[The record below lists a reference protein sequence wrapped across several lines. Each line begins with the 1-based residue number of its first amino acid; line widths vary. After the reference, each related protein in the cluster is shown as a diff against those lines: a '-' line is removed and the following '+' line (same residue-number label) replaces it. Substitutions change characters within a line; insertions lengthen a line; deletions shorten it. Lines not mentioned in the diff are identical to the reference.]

1 MTWQFGKSRI
11 AVALGIA
18 LATAAPTSAPARN
31 PEFQGADPHAM
42 FINGELWVFPTGGP
56 GGSWAADR
64 FGAFSSRDLK
74 TWRPRGEVLRR
85 DAVTWIG
92 DDGARE
98 HFLWAPGV
106 ATRNGKWYLY
116 YSVGPQKPTPSRIG
130 VAVADRPEGPYRD
143 SGRPLVS
150 GVLAE
155 NGQEFEAID
164 PMVFV
169 DQRSGKAYLY
179 AGGSAGAR
187 LRVWQMN
194 PDMVSIARE
203 ITVDQPPEFTEG
215 AFLHER
221 NGTYY
226 LSYSHGR
233 WNGPDYSVHYAT
245 SRSPVGPWTY
255 RGAILT
261 SDARHQGPGHHS
273 FVRTPGGQW
282 LIVYHRWE
290 QGPGPAPFKGERQ
303 IAIDRVSYGADGTIR
318 PVVMTDGAAAPTLPI
333 HASFHAP
340 SRRHVHPKSHG
351 TGHVP
356 MVAAPAFH
364 TAGQ

>member
-1 MTWQFGKSRI
+1 VKARLAVLALTMAGA
-11 AVALGIA
+11 AVAN
-18 LATAAPTSAPARN
+18 N
-31 PEFQGADPHAM
+31 PQFQGADPHAM
-42 FINGELWVFPTGGP
+42 VIDGELWVFPTGGP

-74 TWRPRGEVLRR
+74 TWQARGVLIRR
-85 DAVTWIG
+85 EDITWIR
-92 DDGARE
+92 DDGAPQ

-106 ATRNGKWYLY
+106 ATAGGRWYLY
-116 YSVGPQKPTPSRIG
+116 YSVGPQNPTPSRIG
-130 VAVADRPEGPYRD
+130 VAVADRPQGPYRD
-143 SGRPLVS
+143 SGKPLVT
-150 GVLAE
+150 GELVD
-155 NGQEFEAID
+155 GTRGFEAID

-169 DQRSGKAYLY
+169 DPRSGTPYLY
-179 AGGSAGAR
+179 AGGSAGAK
-187 LRVWQMN
+187 LRVWQLN

-203 ITVDQPPEFTEG
+203 VAVDQPPQFTEG

-221 NGTYY
+221 AGTYY

-273 FVRTPGGQW
+273 FVRTPGGDW

-290 QGPGPAPFKGERQ
+290 RHPGPAPFKGERQ
-303 IAIDRVSYGADGTIR
+303 VAIDRVRYAANGTIR
-318 PVVMTDGAAAPTLPI
+318 PIVMTDGAAAPTLP
-333 HASFHAP
+333 F
-340 SRRHVHPKSHG
+340 
-351 TGHVP
+351 
-356 MVAAPAFH
+356 AAPRR
-364 TAGQ
+364 